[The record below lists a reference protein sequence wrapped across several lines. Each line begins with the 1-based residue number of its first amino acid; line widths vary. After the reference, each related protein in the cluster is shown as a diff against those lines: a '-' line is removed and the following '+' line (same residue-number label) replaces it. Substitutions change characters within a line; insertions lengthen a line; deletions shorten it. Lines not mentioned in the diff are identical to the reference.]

1 MMDVGDKII
10 RLKPYQISIKKNLDN
25 FINNLD
31 YDSLNYYK

>member
-10 RLKPYQISIKKNLDN
+10 RLKPCQISIKKSLDN

-31 YDSLNYYK
+31 YDS